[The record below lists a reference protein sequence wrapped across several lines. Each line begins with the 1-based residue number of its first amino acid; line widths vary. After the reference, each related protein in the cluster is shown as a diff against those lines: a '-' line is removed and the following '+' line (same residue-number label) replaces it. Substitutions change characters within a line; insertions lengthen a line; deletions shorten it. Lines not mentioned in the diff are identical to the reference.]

1 MAELSAPA
9 QMGNLDR
16 LIDFIISGSKAIGFS
31 DKQLEEIHLASE
43 EILVNIISYAYAD
56 KSEPGNVKIRYT
68 HLHDDPGIRIEFLDS
83 GVPYDPLGRPDP
95 DISLPLEERQT
106 GGLGLFL
113 VKSVMSSVTYKR
125 IGECNCLT
133 IEKMKQRGS

>member
-1 MAELSAPA
+1 MAELSVPA
-9 QMGNLDR
+9 RTGNLDR
-16 LIDFIISGSKAIGFS
+16 LIDFIVSGSKAVGFS
-31 DKQLEEIHLASE
+31 NKQLKEIHLASE

-56 KSEPGNVKIRYT
+56 RSEPGDVKVRYT
-68 HLHDDPGIRIEFLDS
+68 RLHDDPGIRVEFLDS

-95 DISLPLEERQT
+95 DVSLPLEERQT

-125 IGECNCLT
+125 IGETNCLT
-133 IEKMKQRGS
+133 IEKLKQGGG

>member
-16 LIDFIISGSKAIGFS
+16 LIDFVMSGSKAIGFS
-31 DKQLEEIHLASE
+31 DKELKEIHLASE

-56 KSEPGNVKIRYT
+56 KSEPGDVKIRCT
-68 HLHDDPGIRIEFLDS
+68 DLHEDPGIRIEFVDS

-95 DISLPLEERQT
+95 DIDLPLEKRQT

-113 VKSVMSSVTYKR
+113 VKRVMSSVSYER
-125 IGECNCLT
+125 VGEHNCLT
-133 IEKMKQRGS
+133 VEKLKQGRS